1 MQWRQKLRDPNLCG
15 DGLRRE
21 PMSPVMR
28 WSQAWGL
35 CTWWRS
41 FCQCVRR
48 PLLRCVGAL
57 TFTACLAGGTT
68 MAALPPWPALA
79 VAYGV
84 TYVLARAQ
92 KFSHGAH
99 CRATTTVAVATA
111 TAKLLSGWH
120 ASIVAL
126 ALLNCPVHWLWW
138 PKRRADVEPGELIRA
153 NERKIS
159 AALNTGIYTS
169 RPMRR
174 PLSGHDATQDDDSAA
189 GETVQTNASMPQ
201 PLTCTSQLA
210 SSSAGDRVGATS
222 SPQHV
227 VDCEFSAPHPTITLY
242 LPRDEIVASKT
253 IPYQSADHVGATW
266 RCDGRTLKE
275 FTALAQEALVTDSP
289 ARLVRGED
297 GVEVG
302 FVRCDIRRDALE
314 SRGINARHVLGAVR
328 KILVPLTNAG
338 VWDENNV
345 ALAADSI
352 RHCSSLSATTV
363 VDTSA
368 VLAPAAED
376 ADKSSGQS
384 KESTP
389 PPGPSAAAAS
399 GAHSAQPSRG
409 LQAAATGSS
418 GAPPNLQV
426 AHLDRELANM
436 DAKYSDRTSGPTI
449 PSRRRAL
456 TKRSPVAIDTLYESR
471 LFHRFQSRF

>member
-1 MQWRQKLRDPNLCG
+1 
-15 DGLRRE
+15 
-21 PMSPVMR
+21 
-28 WSQAWGL
+28 
-35 CTWWRS
+35 
-41 FCQCVRR
+41 
-48 PLLRCVGAL
+48 
-57 TFTACLAGGTT
+57 
-68 MAALPPWPALA
+68 
-79 VAYGV
+79 
-84 TYVLARAQ
+84 
-92 KFSHGAH
+92 
-99 CRATTTVAVATA
+99 
-111 TAKLLSGWH
+111 
-120 ASIVAL
+120 
-126 ALLNCPVHWLWW
+126 
-138 PKRRADVEPGELIRA
+138 
-153 NERKIS
+153 
-159 AALNTGIYTS
+159 
-169 RPMRR
+169 MRR
-174 PLSGHDATQDDDSAA
+174 PLRGHDATQDDDSAA
-189 GETVQTNASMPQ
+189 GETVQTLASMPQ

-345 ALAADSI
+345 ALAA
-352 RHCSSLSATTV
+352 
-363 VDTSA
+363 
-368 VLAPAAED
+368 ED

-399 GAHSAQPSRG
+399 GAHNAQPSRG